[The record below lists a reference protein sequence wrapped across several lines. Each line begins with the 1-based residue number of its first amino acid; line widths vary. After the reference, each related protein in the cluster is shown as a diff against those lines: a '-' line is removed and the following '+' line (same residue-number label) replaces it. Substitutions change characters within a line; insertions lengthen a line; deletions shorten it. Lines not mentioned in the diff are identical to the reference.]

1 MSEEQW
7 TREREAFLSLPRL
20 AGRLTAELILRS
32 PQGLDPSQ
40 DYAIDLRGEHDSTP
54 STERHNNHIDPPSP
68 AFAPPNPTDPRGAIT
83 LTSNPAP
90 SHPTLTAN
98 KIAAIENM
106 GATQNQF
113 DAIDLSDNEIVKLE
127 GFPPLSRLHTLYLMN
142 NRIARVGVDLSQQIP
157 MLKALYLTNN
167 RLKNLAD
174 LDPLKSCRRLTH
186 LSLLGNPVSKNP
198 DYRLYAVYSLPA
210 LKVLDFRKVKQAERE
225 AAEKKFGGK
234 DGLKAREAAKTFEV
248 GDVGVGGGGDAAG
261 AGESNVTGP
270 TPQQLLA
277 LQAAIAN
284 AETLEEV
291 ARLENALSNG
301 VMPSDF
307 QI

>member
-1 MSEEQW
+1 MS
-7 TREREAFLSLPRL
+7 TK
-20 AGRLTAELILRS
+20 
-32 PQGLDPSQ
+32 
-40 DYAIDLRGEHDSTP
+40 
-54 STERHNNHIDPPSP
+54 STERHDNHIDPPSS

-127 GFPPLSRLHTLYLMN
+127 GFPPLSRLHTLYLSN
-142 NRIARVGVDLSQQIP
+142 NRIARVGADLSQQIP

-174 LDPLKSCRRLTH
+174 LDPLKSCKRLTH

-225 AAEKKFGGK
+225 ADLDMRALE
-234 DGLKAREAAKTFEV
+234 DVEVSEPSELSAASAKAT
-248 GDVGVGGGGDAAG
+248 
-261 AGESNVTGP
+261 
-270 TPQQLLA
+270 
-277 LQAAIAN
+277 AAIALLDSQK
-284 AETLEEV
+284 AKIREELQARRQLILLLAASVERQNEQVRRAWPPSARARMRPGATSRPSAPSANGDARRV
-291 ARLENALSNG
+291 AVRAT
-301 VMPSDF
+301 
-307 QI
+307 

>member
-1 MSEEQW
+1 MDPG
-7 TREREAFLSLPRL
+7 REALELPPGGRFTAGDL
-20 AGRLTAELILRS
+20 ALAAGR
-32 PQGLDPSQ
+32 PSQ
-40 DYAIDLRGEHDSTP
+40 DTPSTCEVSTK
-54 STERHNNHIDPPSP
+54 STERHDNHIDPPSP
-68 AFAPPNPTDPRGAIT
+68 RSPAEPHRPARRDHADLEPRAVT
-83 LTSNPAP
+83 RRYSY
-90 SHPTLTAN
+90 

-127 GFPPLSRLHTLYLMN
+127 GFPPLSRLHTLYLSN

-174 LDPLKSCRRLTH
+174 LDPLKSCKRLTH
-186 LSLLGNPVSKNP
+186 LSLLDNPVSKNP

-225 AAEKKFGGK
+225 AATKKFGGK

-248 GDVGVGGGGDAAG
+248 GDVGGRRGGGRRRRRKRGARRLGAHAPAAPGAAGGHRERGDAGGGGQ
-261 AGESNVTGP
+261 AGERAVQRGDA
-270 TPQQLLA
+270 Q
-277 LQAAIAN
+277 
-284 AETLEEV
+284 
-291 ARLENALSNG
+291 
-301 VMPSDF
+301 
-307 QI
+307 

>member
-32 PQGLDPSQ
+32 PQGLDPCQ
-40 DYAIDLRGEHDSTP
+40 DYAIDLRGEP
-54 STERHNNHIDPPSP
+54 STERHKSSINPPSP
-68 AFAPPNPTDPRGAIT
+68 AFAPPNPTDPRVAIT

-90 SHPTLTAN
+90 FHPTLTAN

-127 GFPPLSRLHTLYLMN
+127 GFPPLSRLHTLYLSN

-174 LDPLKSCRRLTH
+174 LDPLKSCKRLTH

-210 LKVLDFRKVKQAERE
+210 LKVLDFRKVKLAERE

-248 GDVGVGGGGDAAG
+248 GDVGTGGGANADGADESAAPG
-261 AGESNVTGP
+261 GQGP

>member
-1 MSEEQW
+1 
-7 TREREAFLSLPRL
+7 
-20 AGRLTAELILRS
+20 
-32 PQGLDPSQ
+32 
-40 DYAIDLRGEHDSTP
+40 
-54 STERHNNHIDPPSP
+54 
-68 AFAPPNPTDPRGAIT
+68 
-83 LTSNPAP
+83 
-90 SHPTLTAN
+90 
-98 KIAAIENM
+98 
-106 GATQNQF
+106 
-113 DAIDLSDNEIVKLE
+113 
-127 GFPPLSRLHTLYLMN
+127 MN

>member
-1 MSEEQW
+1 MS
-7 TREREAFLSLPRL
+7 TK
-20 AGRLTAELILRS
+20 
-32 PQGLDPSQ
+32 
-40 DYAIDLRGEHDSTP
+40 
-54 STERHNNHIDPPSP
+54 STERHDNHIDPPSS

-83 LTSNPAP
+83 LTPAP

-127 GFPPLSRLHTLYLMN
+127 GFPPLSRLHTLYLSN
-142 NRIARVGVDLSQQIP
+142 NRIARVGADLSQQIP

-174 LDPLKSCRRLTH
+174 LDPLKSCKRLTH

-248 GDVGVGGGGDAAG
+248 GDVGAGGGGDAAG

-307 QI
+307 QV